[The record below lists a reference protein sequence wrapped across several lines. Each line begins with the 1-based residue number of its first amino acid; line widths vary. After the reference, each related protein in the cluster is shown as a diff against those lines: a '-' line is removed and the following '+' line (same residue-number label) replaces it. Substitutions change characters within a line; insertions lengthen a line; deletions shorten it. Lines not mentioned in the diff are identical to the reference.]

1 MAGGIIESMNRRAR
15 LWLPAIAWALT
26 GPVGRIWAA
35 SDKVPEAEGSFP
47 IWAVLATLVGLAGIL
62 VVALKDAKRTG
73 GD

>member
-1 MAGGIIESMNRRAR
+1 MNRRAR
-15 LWLPAIAWALT
+15 LWLAALALA

-35 SDKVPEAEGSFP
+35 SSKAPELKGSLP

-62 VVALKDAKRTG
+62 VLALKDAKRTH